1 MRVIIAGA
9 GQVGRG
15 IASALRGEK
24 RSVAIIDP
32 NPEAIRASQSLDC
45 LLVNGSALSRDS
57 LLRAG
62 ISDAEIIVM
71 ATDNDEIN
79 LLACSFAKKVYSEQ
93 VGDRTASGLIA
104 IARIRNTS
112 LVDEIKGAGPLENWS
127 RADNAVCASDEIV
140 DHLVT
145 GLLAPSL
152 NDIVPLGDNT
162 WIAISEVKPN
172 SPLIGSTTSE
182 PSQAKDDITDFIPPI
197 YAIKSKGEK
206 EVLSNGSEIIR
217 EGDILVFVTNSTDKF
232 GLITRALGETDTE
245 LPKCPTIAIFGAT
258 HFGSKIAK
266 HYLAS
271 GSNVVIIEPDLDTAN
286 EIVGSEI
293 GVNKRL
299 DVIHGDPQDEEL
311 LRELAIDEH
320 DIAIATLDDD
330 NLNISISMRAK
341 DKGVPRTGLLLKD
354 RALVE
359 AVKRIGLTRPV
370 SSRQVAISAILKSIH
385 KNYPG
390 SYQNIPS
397 LPSIVSLS
405 TKIHSNHILLE
416 SSIKGI
422 ESDLDVRV
430 VMINRID
437 EEGNREVRYP
447 VSIKSIKNNDRVY
460 LLTQKDNLRKVEKAL
475 GN

>member
-45 LLVNGSALSRDS
+45 LLVTGSALSRDS

-62 ISDAEIIVM
+62 ICDAEIIVL
-71 ATDNDEIN
+71 ATNNDELN

-93 VGDRTASGLIA
+93 VGDRNASGLIA

-112 LVDEIKGAGPLENWS
+112 LVDEIKGAGPLEKWS
-127 RADNAVCASDEIV
+127 RADHAVCASEEIV
-140 DHLVT
+140 EHLVS

-152 NDIVPLGDNT
+152 NDIIPLGNNT
-162 WIAISEVKPN
+162 WISISEVKPN
-172 SPLIGSTTSE
+172 SSLIGSTTSE
-182 PSQAKDDITDFIPPI
+182 PSQTKDDLSEFIPPI

-206 EVLSNGSEIIR
+206 DILSTGSEIIR
-217 EGDILVFVTNSTDKF
+217 EGDNLVFVTNSTSKF
-232 GLITRALGETDTE
+232 SLITRALGELDSE
-245 LPKCPTIAIFGAT
+245 LPEFPTVAIFGAT
-258 HFGSKIAK
+258 HFGSKIAQ
-266 HYLAS
+266 HYLS
-271 GSNVVIIEPDLDTAN
+271 KGSNVVIIEPDLDTAN

-293 GVNKRL
+293 GINKRL

-311 LRELAIDEH
+311 LRELAIDEQ

-359 AVKRIGLTRPV
+359 AVKRIGLTRPI

-405 TKIHSNHILLE
+405 TKIHDDHVFLN
-416 SSIKGI
+416 SSISEAERKI
-422 ESDLDVRV
+422 DVRV
-430 VMINRID
+430 VMVDRTD
-437 EEGNREVRYP
+437 TEGNREVRYP
-447 VSIKSIKNNDRVY
+447 ISINNIEKGDRIY

>member
-45 LLVNGSALSRDS
+45 LLVTGSALSRDS

-62 ISDAEIIVM
+62 ISDAEIIVL
-71 ATDNDEIN
+71 ATNNDELN
-79 LLACSFAKKVYSEQ
+79 LLACSFANKVYSEQ
-93 VGDRTASGLIA
+93 VGDRNASGLIA

-112 LVDEIKGAGPLENWS
+112 LVDEIKGAGPLEKWS
-127 RADNAVCASDEIV
+127 RADHAVCASEEIV
-140 DHLVT
+140 EHLVS

-152 NDIVPLGDNT
+152 NDIIPLGNNT
-162 WIAISEVKPN
+162 WISISEVKPN
-172 SPLIGSTTSE
+172 SSLIGSTTSE
-182 PSQAKDDITDFIPPI
+182 PSQTKDDLSEFIPPI

-206 EVLSNGSEIIR
+206 DILSTGSEIIR
-217 EGDILVFVTNSTDKF
+217 EGDNLVFVTNSTSKF
-232 GLITRALGETDTE
+232 SLITRALGELDSE
-245 LPKCPTIAIFGAT
+245 LPEFPTVAIFGAT
-258 HFGSKIAK
+258 HFGSKIAQ
-266 HYLAS
+266 HYLS
-271 GSNVVIIEPDLDTAN
+271 KGSNVVIIEPDLDTAN

-293 GVNKRL
+293 GINKRL

-311 LRELAIDEH
+311 LRELAIDEQ

-359 AVKRIGLTRPV
+359 AVKRIGLTRPI

-405 TKIHSNHILLE
+405 TKIHDDHVFLN
-416 SSIKGI
+416 SSISEAERKI
-422 ESDLDVRV
+422 DVRV
-430 VMINRID
+430 VMVDRTD
-437 EEGNREVRYP
+437 TEGNREVRYP
-447 VSIKSIKNNDRVY
+447 ISINNIEKGDRIY

>member
-9 GQVGRG
+9 GEVGRG
-15 IASALRGEK
+15 IASALRGER
-24 RSVAIIDP
+24 RSVALIDP
-32 NPEAIRASQSLDC
+32 NPDAISSSQSLDC
-45 LLVNGSALSRDS
+45 LLVTGSALSRDS

-62 ISDAEIIVM
+62 ISDAEIIVL
-71 ATDNDEIN
+71 ATNNDELN

-93 VGDRTASGLIA
+93 VGDRNASGLIC
-104 IARIRNTS
+104 IARIRNTN
-112 LVDEIKGAGPLENWS
+112 LVDEMKGAAPLEKWS
-127 RADNAVCASDEIV
+127 RADNVVCASEEIV

-152 NDIVPLGDNT
+152 NDIVPLGDNI
-162 WIAISEVKPN
+162 WIAISEVKEN

-182 PSQAKDDITDFIPPI
+182 PSQAKDDISSFIPPI

-206 EVLSNGSEIIR
+206 EILSNGSEIIK
-217 EGDILVFVTNSTDKF
+217 EGDTLVFVTNSTSKF
-232 GLITRALGETDTE
+232 RLITRAIGEFDSE
-245 LPKCPTIAIFGAT
+245 LPDNPTVAIFGAT

-266 HYLAS
+266 RYLSS
-271 GSNVVIIEPDLDTAN
+271 GSSVVIIEPDLDTAN

-293 GVNKRL
+293 GINKRL

-311 LRELAIDEH
+311 LRELAIDEQ
-320 DIAIATLDDD
+320 DIAISTLDDD

-341 DKGVPRTGLLLKD
+341 DKGVSRTGLLLKD

-405 TKIHSNHILLE
+405 TIINSDHIFVN
-416 SSIKGI
+416 SSIKDA
-422 ESDLDVRV
+422 ENDLDVKV
-430 VMINRID
+430 VMIDRTD
-437 EEGNREVRYP
+437 GEGNRELRYP
-447 VSIKSIKNNDRVY
+447 ISVNSIENGDRVY

>member
-112 LVDEIKGAGPLENWS
+112 LVDETKGAAPLENWS

-162 WIAISEVKPN
+162 WIAISEVKSN

-182 PSQAKDDITDFIPPI
+182 PSQARDDITDFIPPI
-197 YAIKSKGEK
+197 YAIKSMGEK

-232 GLITRALGETDTE
+232 GLITRALGETDKK
-245 LPKCPTIAIFGAT
+245 LPECPTIAIFGAT

-293 GVNKRL
+293 GINKRL

-320 DIAIATLDDD
+320 DIAISTLDDD

-405 TKIHSNHILLE
+405 TKIHSNHVLLE
-416 SSIKGI
+416 SSIKDI
-422 ESDLDVRV
+422 ERDLDVRV

-447 VSIKSIKNNDRVY
+447 ISIKSINNNDRVY